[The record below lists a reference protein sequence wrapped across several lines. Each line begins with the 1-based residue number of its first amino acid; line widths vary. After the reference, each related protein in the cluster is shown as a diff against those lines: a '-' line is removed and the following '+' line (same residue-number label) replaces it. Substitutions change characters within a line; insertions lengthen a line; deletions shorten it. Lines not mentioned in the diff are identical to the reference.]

1 MGEGSR
7 DVDVVA
13 IGILRHFT
21 LFKSMAEGVVEK
33 RLEMNPVRLNP
44 WGCVHELANQDSI
57 GPADHGSMPIQAAAA
72 GTTVTAR
79 GAHRRRQSL
88 HTTLCKLRLSSWH
101 VHAAASGG
109 DCAVLLVEMPA
120 IMEDSTIEAYIMV
133 LVL

>member
-44 WGCVHELANQDSI
+44 
-57 GPADHGSMPIQAAAA
+57 
-72 GTTVTAR
+72 
-79 GAHRRRQSL
+79 
-88 HTTLCKLRLSSWH
+88 
-101 VHAAASGG
+101 
-109 DCAVLLVEMPA
+109 
-120 IMEDSTIEAYIMV
+120 
-133 LVL
+133 